1 MQDESTKH
9 KLLVLFVLEKFEMP
23 ISEDLLLTICCID
36 NGWIPYLYCKQ
47 VINELIKSAFVARS
61 VTPGDNSSLLSITAD
76 GRSCIAYFYND
87 IPLSLQNEIT
97 TFIKENRITYRKKQE
112 FVSDYFRNGDGT
124 FTVVL
129 KIQDT
134 SKVLVDLKFVVDSR
148 ALATSIRNSWNQ
160 TAPDVYR
167 ALHDI
172 RLEN

>member
-9 KLLVLFVLEKFEMP
+9 KLLVLFVMEKFETP

-47 VINELIKSAFVARS
+47 VVNELIKSAFISRS

-87 IPLSLQNEIT
+87 IPLSLQTEIT

-112 FVSDYFRNGDGT
+112 FVCDYFRNNDGT
-124 FTVVL
+124 FTVAL
-129 KIQDT
+129 KIQDP
-134 SKVLVDLKFVVDSR
+134 SKVLLDLKIVVDSR
-148 ALATSIRNSWNQ
+148 ALATSIKNSWGH
-160 TAPDVYR
+160 TAPEVYKT
-167 ALHDI
+167 LHDI
-172 RLEN
+172 LLES